1 MVLVYWLFGLLIGCY
16 VGCYFRYY
24 GCGSCFTCGLFDETI
39 WLLVLPMLAVC
50 VRSVWGGLL
59 VLCFGW

>member
-24 GCGSCFTCGLFDETI
+24 GCGSCFTCGLFVGVI
-39 WLLVLPMLAVC
+39 WLVVLPMIAVC
-50 VRSVWGGLL
+50 VCSV
-59 VLCFGW
+59 

>member
-24 GCGSCFTCGLFDETI
+24 GCGSCFTCGLFGETI

-50 VRSVWGGLL
+50 VRSVW
-59 VLCFGW
+59 VAY